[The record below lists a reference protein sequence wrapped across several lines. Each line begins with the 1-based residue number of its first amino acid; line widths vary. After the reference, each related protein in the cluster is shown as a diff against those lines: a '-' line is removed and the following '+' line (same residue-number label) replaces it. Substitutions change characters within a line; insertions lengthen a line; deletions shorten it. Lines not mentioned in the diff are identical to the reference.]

1 MDKKRSL
8 LFYLLSCSFFVVSQK
23 LDNSLQDYSSH
34 LKQAI
39 LYNDLSLYAESVVEL
54 NKAIEIAEENNWE
67 EKSIDTKITL
77 AETFRRTQDFN
88 KGLDLLY
95 DLPESTKFPKLH
107 IRKLGRIAAIYNEGE
122 FPRELKQLDSV
133 RHYLNNAMK
142 IVAKYDFPALEAS
155 LNNELGYTHMY
166 NSNPKLG
173 TTYLLQAVELYKS
186 IGDTHNYV
194 GVSTNLLN
202 SYVVNKEFNK
212 IDPLKKE
219 LLGLIKGKGWYSAEV
234 DLYNVVAHYHGVV
247 GDTLEQLKEMFKA
260 QKSLVK
266 LNKQINSNQ
275 MNSFRVLHETE
286 KYQDEAE
293 ESQRLTKQKAK
304 ELKLQKERTKELI
317 IYLSLFAILIIGF
330 IILWFRERKLKK
342 EVKIANSNY
351 HMLLVESN
359 HRIKNNLQMI
369 ISMLQYASKG
379 LTDENSIAFKRISSK
394 IYTISALHK
403 HLYMEVHN
411 ERVSVDVFFN
421 EIISSYRNI
430 ASSEFIVNKKIQDVY
445 IKSERIIYFGLIFNE
460 LLSNTF
466 EHSKQKN
473 KIINI
478 HINKL
483 EDGFEF
489 NYYDNS
495 EHDNSNETGI
505 GNILIQQ
512 LIRRVEGS
520 KFTFDPLIGQYKFQ
534 FDPE

>member
-1 MDKKRSL
+1 MKRNVVL
-8 LFYLLSCSFFVVSQK
+8 LFCLLSCSFFSISQK
-23 LDNSLQDYSSH
+23 SEDVLDDYNNY

-39 LYNDLSLYAESVVEL
+39 TYSDLSLYAESISEF
-54 NKAIEIAEENNWE
+54 NRAIEIAEKYNWS
-67 EKSIDTKITL
+67 EKRIDTKITL
-77 AETFRRTQDFN
+77 AETFRKTQD
-88 KGLDLLY
+88 LETALEILY
-95 DLPESTKFPKLH
+95 NISESEKYPRLH
-107 IRKLGRIAAIYNEGE
+107 IKKLGRIAAIYNQGD
-122 FPRELKQLDSV
+122 FMQLSKIDSV
-133 RHYLNNAMK
+133 RYFLDSAMSMALRYK
-142 IVAKYDFPALEAS
+142 FPSLEAS
-155 LNNELGYTHMY
+155 LNNELGYT
-166 NSNPKLG
+166 NTLTSGPKSG
-173 TTYLLQAVELYKS
+173 RKYLLRAIDLYKQ
-186 IGDTHNYV
+186 IGDTLNFV
-194 GVSTNLLN
+194 GAKINLLN
-202 SYVVNKEFNK
+202 NYSLDGQFKKVP
-212 IDPLKKE
+212 PLRDE
-219 LLGLIKGKGWYSAEV
+219 LLKLVEDNNWYDLEIKLYRAISYYNHERGDSLGYFKEELKAERSTAKFTDNLNSA
-234 DLYNVVAHYHGVV
+234 
-247 GDTLEQLKEMFKA
+247 K
-260 QKSLVK
+260 
-266 LNKQINSNQ
+266 
-275 MNSFRVLHETE
+275 MNSYRVLHETE
-286 KYQDEAE
+286 KYQGEAE
-293 ESQRLTKQKAK
+293 ESQRLAKQKVE
-304 ELKLQKERTKELI
+304 ELKLQTARTKELI
-317 IYLSLFAILIIGF
+317 IYLSLFAILIVGF
-330 IILWFRERKLKK
+330 VILWFRERKLKK

-495 EHDNSNETGI
+495 EHENSNETGI

-534 FDPE
+534 FDYE